1 MAPLDCSFVMM
12 ISVFRI
18 FSTWI
23 FSLSDLVNLEFF
35 LSVFFLLNWPS
46 YNMIFYFNFSSVIIQ
61 QERCRLPDEAKF
73 NPHESFW
80 KTFKI
85 RDVVWNF
92 EKFLVDSNGVPVLR
106 FLSTVEPMDILKI
119 SKLLLNDPSCNSCLE
134 TELKILESM
143 YPKKWRPPYLCPNP
157 TTSSGKR
164 ILFSLKYFFVFVFFL
179 VNFNFFHM

>member
-1 MAPLDCSFVMM
+1 
-12 ISVFRI
+12 
-18 FSTWI
+18 
-23 FSLSDLVNLEFF
+23 
-35 LSVFFLLNWPS
+35 
-46 YNMIFYFNFSSVIIQ
+46 MIFYLNFSSVIIQ

-134 TELKILESM
+134 TELQILESK
-143 YPKKWRPPYLCPNP
+143 YPKK
-157 TTSSGKR
+157 
-164 ILFSLKYFFVFVFFL
+164 
-179 VNFNFFHM
+179 

>member
-1 MAPLDCSFVMM
+1 MMGFPCNQFGHQEPADNATELFNGLKYVRPGSDFVPAFDIMGIGDVNGEKESFVY
-12 ISVFRI
+12 
-18 FSTWI
+18 TY
-23 FSLSDLVNLEFF
+23 LK
-35 LSVFFLLNWPS
+35 
-46 YNMIFYFNFSSVIIQ
+46 
-61 QERCRLPDEAKF
+61 ERCRLPDEAKF

-143 YPKKWRPPYLCPNP
+143 YPKK
-157 TTSSGKR
+157 
-164 ILFSLKYFFVFVFFL
+164 
-179 VNFNFFHM
+179 